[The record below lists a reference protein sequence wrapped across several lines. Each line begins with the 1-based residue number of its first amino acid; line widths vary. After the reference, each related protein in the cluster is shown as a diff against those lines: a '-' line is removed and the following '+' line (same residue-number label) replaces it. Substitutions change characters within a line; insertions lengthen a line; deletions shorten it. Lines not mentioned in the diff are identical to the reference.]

1 MQTESNTINLD
12 QVNVPQVQDVFK
24 VRRSHYKIA
33 KFLIVSLIG
42 LLIFLIGGTISLIS
56 YQHVY
61 AQRVL
66 PNIYLSGANVSG
78 KSKHELTSQ
87 INQISKDFAQKAN
100 RLVISPTVSIDTTFE
115 ESGLQVDVEKTL
127 NSVYSIGKNGNLIT
141 LAQEL
146 LADSMNPK
154 QLPLV
159 IKIDE
164 NKLNLLVTEKI
175 MPQVKAPQD
184 AVIEFGNGVVS
195 IKLEENGLAIN
206 TESIKSDLV
215 ELAERNDSSALYI
228 ETKVIEPEIKKEN
241 LDELKSKLDSLI
253 AESFTLKAGEK
264 TLHIKSE
271 DLYKMIAFSKENSQI
286 VAKVN
291 TTELENYLLTN
302 EKKLV
307 IPKVDKQI
315 VAGSNIVIREGK
327 NGQKIDHTQAA
338 QALNSVIASYFDQST
353 ELPQI
358 ISVTTTE
365 EVFAETIIDPK
376 DLASASAIDKARGT
390 SGKMLVVDI
399 SEQRLTAFENGQVV
413 NTFLISSG
421 LPGMETPRGD
431 FVLDRRVYNKL
442 YSGPGFYLPNTLYN
456 MHITGPYW
464 LHGAYWHNNFG
475 RKMSHGCVNVHYT
488 NAAWLWDWTSI
499 GTPIAIQD

>member
-1 MQTESNTINLD
+1 MTETKMQTESNTINLD
-12 QVNVPQVQDVFK
+12 QVNVPQEQEVFK
-24 VRRSHYKIA
+24 VHRVTRYRVA
-33 KFLIVSLIG
+33 KFLVVTLIG

-56 YQHVY
+56 YQHAY

-66 PNIYLSGANVSG
+66 PNIYLLGSSVSG
-78 KSKHELTSQ
+78 KSKAELTDQ
-87 INQISKDFAQKAN
+87 IDQISQNFAKKVN
-100 RLVISPTVSIDTTFE
+100 RLVISPEISIDTTFE
-115 ESGLQVDVEKTL
+115 ESGLKIDVDKTV
-127 NSVYSIGKNGNLIT
+127 NSVYSIGKDGHMLT

-146 LADSMNPK
+146 LSDSLNPK
-154 QLPLV
+154 ALPLV

-184 AVIEFGNGVVS
+184 AAIEFNNGVVS
-195 IKLEENGLAIN
+195 VKPEENGLAIN

-215 ELAERNDSSALYI
+215 SLATNNESTALYI
-228 ETKVIEPEIKKEN
+228 ETKVIEPAIKKEN
-241 LDELKSKLDSLI
+241 LDELKTKLDSLV
-253 AESFTLKAGEK
+253 AQSFTLKAGEK

-271 DLYKMIAFSKENSQI
+271 DLYKMIAFSKENGQI

-291 TTELENYLLTN
+291 SIELENYLLTN

-327 NGQKIDHTQAA
+327 NGQKIDRTQAA
-338 QALNSVIASYFDQST
+338 QALNSSLASYFDQSAQ
-353 ELPQI
+353 LPQTI
-358 ISVTTTE
+358 TVATTE
-365 EVFAETIIDPK
+365 EVFAETVIDPK
-376 DLASASAIDKARGT
+376 DLASASAIDRARGI

-431 FVLDRRVYNKL
+431 FTLGRRVYSKL

-456 MHITGPYW
+456 M
-464 LHGAYWHNNFG
+464 N
-475 RKMSHGCVNVHYT
+475 
-488 NAAWLWDWTSI
+488 
-499 GTPIAIQD
+499 